1 MTAEGKHNFDAAEFF
16 VTLLRNDRKSWQ
28 QTLGCHRPFIPAVSY
43 YFGRHQALFR
53 KKICYVVFWGYS
65 LNFIIKTVG
74 INWCVILCEFRS
86 CGPFWRQSWCSREPM
101 DFKKYYLWK
110 NWVVPVLLLSFFR
123 SFWIISNFKTADI
136 IKKCLF
142 VESPWLPGP
151 NLADRPSVIQ
161 TKWGF

>member
-1 MTAEGKHNFDAAEFF
+1 MIEGADSKLLAATGPLSQRFLIIISSPSLVSEK
-16 VTLLRNDRKSWQ
+16 N
-28 QTLGCHRPFIPAVSY
+28 VSY
-43 YFGRHQALFR
+43 WFLR
-53 KKICYVVFWGYS
+53 VFFELY
-65 LNFIIKTVG
+65 NKTVG
-74 INWCVILCEFRS
+74 INWSVILCIFRS

-110 NWVVPVLLLSFFR
+110 NWVVPVLLLSFFH
-123 SFWIISNFKTADI
+123 SFWIISNFCTADI

-161 TKWGF
+161 NKWGF

>member
-1 MTAEGKHNFDAAEFF
+1 MIGRADSK
-16 VTLLRNDRKSWQ
+16 R
-28 QTLGCHRPFIPAVSY
+28 LGATGRLSKRFLIIISSPSLVSEKNMLY
-43 YFGRHQALFR
+43 CFL
-53 KKICYVVFWGYS
+53 GYS
-65 LNFIIKTVG
+65 LNFIIKTVR
-74 INWCVILCEFRS
+74 INWFVILCIFRS
-86 CGPFWRQSWCSREPM
+86 CGPFWRQSSCSREPL

-123 SFWIISNFKTADI
+123 SFWIINNFYTADI

-151 NLADRPSVIQ
+151 NLADWPSVIQ

>member
-1 MTAEGKHNFDAAEFF
+1 MTE
-16 VTLLRNDRKSWQ
+16 RQISDRKSCLVLSARFSVANWRS
-28 QTLGCHRPFIPAVSY
+28 RPVAKSSPSLVPEKKYVI
-43 YFGRHQALFR
+43 LFFF
-53 KKICYVVFWGYS
+53 FWGGGGGQS

-74 INWCVILCEFRS
+74 INWCVILCIFRS
-86 CGPFWRQSWCSREPM
+86 CGPFWPQSWCSREPM

-110 NWVVPVLLLSFFR
+110 NWVVPVLLLSFFH
-123 SFWIISNFKTADI
+123 SFWIISNFCTADI